1 MKDFPPN
8 LNDNFTTDKNWDN
21 EPNLKINAAL
31 ALNICQT
38 DYAFIFLNEHKN
50 FILKSKKEDNI
61 QLESADLSNLFTE
74 TENDFLEISDLKDS
88 LHAEQLNSFSRRF
101 SNIRYFATHPLK
113 YKKEIVG
120 YVGVMNVE
128 TKTLSQNQKEG
139 LKLVA
144 DQVSTILLEHTEKDV
159 KQKKQFILSEQKL
172 KTFFEN
178 SQGLMCTHD
187 LEGNFITVN
196 DAGAK
201 ILGYSKKDLL
211 TLSLYDIIP
220 VDRHSFLKDYFDDI
234 NQKGKSKGKMIT
246 QNKNGKKSVWLYNNV
261 LEKDLNGENYVIGNA
276 VDITEQFKLE
286 NDLKYT
292 TDILQQTNTVARVGG
307 WELDV
312 EKQTVYWTS
321 MTKKIH
327 GVPQDYKPNLQDGL
341 LFYKAGESRDTLTN
355 AINTSIKTGK
365 SWDLELQII
374 NNFKKELWVRT
385 IINCELV
392 EGKCVRLYGTFQDI
406 NEKKK
411 AELEME
417 RAKKLLD
424 DVLCAASE
432 VSIIA
437 TNRAGTITVFNEGAQ
452 RLLQYSAREMIGKS
466 MLLIHEKLE
475 IATYAEVLSVEI
487 GEQIS
492 GFEVITIKAEKQE
505 VERKE
510 WTYIKKDGSRLTV
523 SLVVTPIKDENK
535 ITTGYLGIATDITLK
550 KKTELDL
557 ELQRARLQAFITH
570 SPAAVA
576 MFDNDMKYIAVSQ
589 KWMEDYKLQGM
600 QVIGISH
607 YELFPNLSKER
618 KERHRMVLNGAV
630 QHKNEDSFEDP
641 RSHKFHY
648 ITWEMRPWYTLE
660 NKIGGMMIFTQD
672 ITSIIRQREELKK
685 AKILA
690 EQASSA
696 KSEFLANISHEIRTP
711 LNGVI
716 GFTDLTL
723 STDLSEIQQR
733 YLTIINQS
741 GQTLLNIVNDILDF
755 SRMEAGMLE
764 LNLEKINIKDL
775 AQLVINVSSAKVA
788 TEKVKMLI
796 HLSENLP
803 EFVWA
808 DHVRLKQVLI
818 NLLGNA
824 AKFTSIGEIEL
835 KIEKISSELNSDLI
849 RFSVR
854 DTGIGVKL
862 EMQEKIFEAFAQE
875 DSSTTKKYGGTGLGL
890 TISNKLLK
898 MMDSELYLQSE
909 PGKGSTFSFDI
920 KSDHLT

>member
-1 MKDFPPN
+1 MKYFPP
-8 LNDNFTTDKNWDN
+8 DPEDSFTADKNWNN
-21 EPNLKINAAL
+21 EPNLKINVAL

-38 DYAFIFLNEHKN
+38 DYAFIFLKKSKN
-50 FILKSKKEDNI
+50 FILKSRSESDI
-61 QLESADLSNLFTE
+61 PLESVDLSGFFVEPKNDLF
-74 TENDFLEISDLKDS
+74 EIPDLKNN
-88 LHAEQLNSFSRRF
+88 LHAKTYSYLIKSF
-101 SNIRYFATHPLK
+101 SNIRYFASYPLK
-113 YKKEIVG
+113 YKDEIIG
-120 YVGVMNVE
+120 CIGLMNTE
-128 TKTLSQNQKEG
+128 PKTLAQNQKEG

-144 DQVSTILLEHTEKDV
+144 EQVSAIILEHTEKDV
-159 KQKKQFILSEQKL
+159 KQKKQVILSEQKL

-187 LEGNFITVN
+187 LQGKFITVN

-201 ILGYSKKDLL
+201 ILGYSKKELL
-211 TLSLYDIIP
+211 KLSLYDIIP
-220 VDRHSFLKDYFDDI
+220 IDRHSFLIDYFDDI

-312 EKQTVYWTS
+312 ERQTVYWTS

-327 GVPQDYKPNLQDGL
+327 GVPQDYKPNLEDGL
-341 LFYKAGESRDTLTN
+341 SFYKPGESRETITR
-355 AINTSIKTGK
+355 AINTSIKSGK

-374 NNFKKELWVRT
+374 NNFNKEIWVRT
-385 IINCELV
+385 IINCEFA
-392 EGKCVRLYGTFQDI
+392 EGKCARLYGTFQDI
-406 NEKKK
+406 DEKKK

-437 TNRAGTITVFNEGAQ
+437 TNLAGIITVFNEGAQ
-452 RLLQYSAREMIGKS
+452 RLLQYSAHEMIGKS

-523 SLVVTPIKDENK
+523 SLVVTPIKENK
-535 ITTGYLGIATDITLK
+535 ITIGYLGIATDITLK

-589 KWMEDYKLQGM
+589 KWIEDYKLQGLH
-600 QVIGISH
+600 VIGVSH

-630 QHKNEDSFEDP
+630 KHKTEDSFEDP
-641 RSHKFHY
+641 RSHKSHY

-685 AKILA
+685 AKIQA

-723 STDLSEIQQR
+723 STDLNAIQQR

-764 LNLEKINIKDL
+764 LNPEKINIKDL
-775 AQLVINVSSAKVA
+775 AQLVINISSAKVA

-796 HLSENLP
+796 NLSENSP
-803 EFVWA
+803 EFIWA

-824 AKFTSIGEIEL
+824 AKFTADGEIEL
-835 KIEKISSELNSDLI
+835 KIERISSTLNSDLI

-854 DTGIGVKL
+854 DTGIGVKV

-898 MMDSELYLQSE
+898 MMDTALYLESV

-920 KSDHLT
+920 KSDHLS